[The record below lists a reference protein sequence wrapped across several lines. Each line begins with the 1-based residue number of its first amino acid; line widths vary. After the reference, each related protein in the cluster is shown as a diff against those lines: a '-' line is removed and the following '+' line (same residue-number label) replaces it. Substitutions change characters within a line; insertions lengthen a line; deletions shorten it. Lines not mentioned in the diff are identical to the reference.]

1 MSYISWDQFKYTNS
15 NYTFKKKN
23 DVDSIFFLWATTIN
37 RYVLDF
43 RWLHINETH
52 GVLFILNYAF
62 NHLLSLS
69 LSPFPCL
76 FSDSRLVSTKFC
88 TFHSYS
94 CSTNCKTWKTKYKH
108 GNGKCIAHN
117 TKGKRYYTN
126 SNVKMIQIT
135 KNKNKER

>member
-1 MSYISWDQFKYTNS
+1 MSYISWDQFKYTKLHLYMNI
-15 NYTFKKKN
+15 FKNKNKN
-23 DVDSIFFLWATTIN
+23 DVDSIFFLWSTTIN

-43 RWLHINETH
+43 RWLHINETL
-52 GVLFILNYAF
+52 GVLFILIF
-62 NHLLSLS
+62 S

-76 FSDSRLVSTKFC
+76 FSDSRLFSTKFC

-117 TKGKRYYTN
+117 IKGKRYYTN
-126 SNVKMIQIT
+126 SNVKLIQIT
-135 KNKNKER
+135 KNKNQER